1 MYENLIAWT
10 LGRSLVIHSCLLV
23 FVKQRLSHCRYEE
36 ELEQRYV
43 SICNLII
50 FLLIFKERFKET
62 IPIIQYHWC
71 SCINEALCYIVYIY
85 FHCKLLHRVFS
96 ILPIEEIKF
105 IRYRVFLAMFIPR
118 KFQKPRN
125 FSFSCQLY
133 NRGNKPRRTS
143 CFCVTTYEKMG
154 RS

>member
-1 MYENLIAWT
+1 M
-10 LGRSLVIHSCLLV
+10 
-23 FVKQRLSHCRYEE
+23 
-36 ELEQRYV
+36 
-43 SICNLII
+43 
-50 FLLIFKERFKET
+50 FLYQWGIVLHR
-62 IPIIQYHWC
+62 
-71 SCINEALCYIVYIY
+71 CIIY

-133 NRGNKPRRTS
+133 NRGNKPRKQTEENKLFLRDHLRKNGKI
-143 CFCVTTYEKMG
+143 VTLRYLHE
-154 RS
+154 R